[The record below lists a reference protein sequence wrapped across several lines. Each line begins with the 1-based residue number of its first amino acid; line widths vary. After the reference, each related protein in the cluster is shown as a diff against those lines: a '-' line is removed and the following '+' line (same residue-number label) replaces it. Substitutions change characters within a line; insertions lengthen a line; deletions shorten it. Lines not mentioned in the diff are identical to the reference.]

1 MNSPVT
7 IEFWVEPLFN
17 CIGIDLCLCGA
28 EWKSK
33 IWHHHIRRPPC
44 VLVFILYIFRWSLLH
59 VRWSTLSGWSLV
71 SLSFGKEQVLPI
83 ANICDFSRRE
93 RRAIE
98 AFEKRSSGGGGVG
111 QILFNF
117 HCQTHFHC
125 IVVEGGLVKLFSTKI
140 AKMFAKDI
148 PCHIP
153 LFSTTL
159 ISYHHVVE
167 CFRLARFEAGSILK
181 GKRIKTTRCR

>member
-1 MNSPVT
+1 MTSP
-7 IEFWVEPLFN
+7 
-17 CIGIDLCLCGA
+17 
-28 EWKSK
+28 
-33 IWHHHIRRPPC
+33 HPPSSLGSC
-44 VLVFILYIFRWSLLH
+44 VYTLYLRWSLLH

-159 ISYHHVVE
+159 ISYHHVVK

>member
-1 MNSPVT
+1 MTSP
-7 IEFWVEPLFN
+7 
-17 CIGIDLCLCGA
+17 
-28 EWKSK
+28 
-33 IWHHHIRRPPC
+33 HPPSSLGSS
-44 VLVFILYIFRWSLLH
+44 VYTLYLRWSLLH

-117 HCQTHFHC
+117 HCQTHFHFHC
-125 IVVEGGLVKLFSTKI
+125 GGGGVGQTLFHQKSKNVCQRHSLSHSTV
-140 AKMFAKDI
+140 FY
-148 PCHIP
+148 HNH
-153 LFSTTL
+153 F
-159 ISYHHVVE
+159 ISS
-167 CFRLARFEAGSILK
+167 CGQTF
-181 GKRIKTTRCR
+181 